1 MEKLKNYGGGKL
13 FEPQSLLENEKV
25 AYIGYG
31 VLGDSDKW
39 RNTWLHLGIT
49 DNVLEGTWAYESDGS
64 NITFVPYWQD
74 NYNDQYGNCIVINA
88 VQYGQGTYDD
98 IVSVITLFCGTNL
111 CIYVPLL
118 LSGGIKC
125 IPDAN
130 YLYSLPLLP
139 APAAAVNGRLQLTRR
154 Q

>member
-39 RNTWLHLGIT
+39 RNTWLHIGIT

-88 VQYGQGTYDD
+88 VQYGQGTYTGDWAIQSCTSNSSYWYSSYPD
-98 IVSVITLFCGTNL
+98 YMSICES
-111 CIYVPLL
+111 LL
-118 LSGGIKC
+118 NK
-125 IPDAN
+125 
-130 YLYSLPLLP
+130 
-139 APAAAVNGRLQLTRR
+139 
-154 Q
+154 